1 MPSLVDLT
9 YSNDRKPKVEPAP
22 EPSAPPITDAEFA
35 QFQALLRGITGIHLS
50 EFKKTLLVA
59 RLSGRLRARKARTF
73 TEYYKIIRHPLE
85 TEELQLA
92 INHLTT
98 NETFFFREPEH
109 FQVVKDFIGSLRPLP
124 TPFRVWSA
132 ASSSGEE
139 AYSLAMVLGDVLGG
153 AKWEVI
159 GSDISTRVLD
169 RARAGLYPLERNGG
183 IPKDYLHRFCLKGQ
197 GAQEGMM
204 LIGKQL
210 RERVHF
216 AQVNLNEPIPDLGR
230 FDLIFLRNILIYFQ
244 NDQKRKV
251 VEAVLPK
258 LQPHGLL
265 IVGHSENLMGI
276 SDRVKQ
282 VRPTVYRAL

>member
-1 MPSLVDLT
+1 
-9 YSNDRKPKVEPAP
+9 VEPTLP
-22 EPSAPPITDAEFA
+22 DTSILPITDAEFA
-35 QFQALLRGITGIHLS
+35 QFQALLRGITGIHLT

-59 RLSGRLRARKARTF
+59 RLSSRLRARKARTF
-73 TEYYKIIRHPLE
+73 SEYYKIIRHPLE

-109 FQVVKDFIGSLRPLP
+109 FQIMKDFIGSLRPVP
-124 TPFRVWSA
+124 APFRVWSA

-139 AYSLAMVLGDVLGG
+139 AYSIAMVLADVLGG
-153 AKWEVI
+153 TRWEVV
-159 GSDISTRVLD
+159 GSDISTRVLE

-183 IPKDYLHRFCLKGQ
+183 IPKDYLYRFCLKGQ
-197 GAQEGMM
+197 GDQEGML

-216 AQVNLNEPIPDLGR
+216 TQVNLNGPIPDLGR
-230 FDLIFLRNILIYFQ
+230 FDIVFLRNILIYFQ

-251 VEAVLPK
+251 VEAVVPR
-258 LQPHGLL
+258 LQRHGLL
-265 IVGHSENLMGI
+265 IVGHSENLMGVT
-276 SDRVKQ
+276 DRVRQ
-282 VRPTVYRAL
+282 VRPTVYHVT

>member
-1 MPSLVDLT
+1 M
-9 YSNDRKPKVEPAP
+9 EPNLDS
-22 EPSAPPITDAEFA
+22 SAPPITDAEFA

-59 RLSGRLRARKARTF
+59 RLAPLLRARKARTF
-73 TEYYKIIRHPLE
+73 TDYYKIIRHPLE

-92 INHLTT
+92 ISHLTT

-109 FQVVKDFIGSLRPLP
+109 FHIMRDFIASLRPVP
-124 TPFRVWSA
+124 MPFRVWSA

-139 AYSLAMVLGDVLGG
+139 AYSIAMVLADVLGG

-183 IPKDYLHRFCLKGQ
+183 IPKDYLHRFCLKGL
-197 GAQEGMM
+197 GAHDGMM

-216 AQVNLNEPIPDLGR
+216 SQVNLNESIPDLGR
-230 FDLIFLRNILIYFQ
+230 FDLVFLRNILIYFQ

-251 VEAVLPK
+251 VEAVIPR

-265 IVGHSENLMGI
+265 IVGHSENLMGV
-276 SDRVKQ
+276 SDRVRQ
-282 VRPTVYRAL
+282 VRPTVYRVG